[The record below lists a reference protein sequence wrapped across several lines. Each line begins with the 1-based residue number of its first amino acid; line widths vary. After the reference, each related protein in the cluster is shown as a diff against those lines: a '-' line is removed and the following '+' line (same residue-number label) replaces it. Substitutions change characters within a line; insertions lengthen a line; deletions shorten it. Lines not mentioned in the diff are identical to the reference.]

1 MLGPVDDHS
10 HSHALADRLQS
21 ALRALGLDGAV
32 DSDGDLEVE
41 FEGNALFIRPA
52 EDDSAFR
59 VFGRWEVSAEDLEGE
74 DGDEA
79 GHVDEDALLRR
90 CNELNLEVLLVKVS
104 LHEGDLVFS
113 VDHAVDPADPDAP
126 LDALLPHLMES
137 LLHGVE
143 SFTADE

>member
-1 MLGPVDDHS
+1 MLGSVDEHSHS
-10 HSHALADRLQS
+10 HSHALVDRLQS
-21 ALRALGLDGAV
+21 ALRALGLDSTV
-32 DSDGDLEVE
+32 DSEGDLEME

-52 EDDSAFR
+52 DDDSAFR
-59 VFGRWEVSAEDLEGE
+59 VFGRWEVSGE

-79 GHVDEDALLRR
+79 GHEGEDRLLRR
-90 CNELNLEVLLVKVS
+90 CNELNLELLLVKVS

-113 VDHAVDPADPDAP
+113 VDHAVDPATPDAP